1 MLYCGGEYA
10 GLGLFSARFKF
21 WSVCLCTE
29 NMPKWY
35 AIEHVPVPAAVV
47 VAVILEIFFGYVPQ
61 LSMKLAGPI
70 AEDHDKR

>member
-1 MLYCGGEYA
+1 
-10 GLGLFSARFKF
+10 
-21 WSVCLCTE
+21 
-29 NMPKWY
+29 MPKWY